1 MDMVMFDKLLKFM
14 GKKDK
19 VKVVTE
25 YINPNIINI
34 VAEHMPEPINKCN
47 TIFNLKANLSSM
59 LIIKGEESAI
69 LPTNLSL
76 KLPKNCCAII
86 SLKVDGLVIPSGF
99 TVITPDHTTEIKI
112 PVKNT
117 STQKRVTL
125 YNQQVIAELLIV
137 SLYTPEFIRV
147 KRLNEV
153 TK

>member
-1 MDMVMFDKLLKFM
+1 MVMFDKLLKFM

-34 VAEHMPEPINKCN
+34 VAEHIPDSTNKCN
-47 TIFNLKANLSSM
+47 TIFNLRANLGAL
-59 LIIKGEESAI
+59 LILKGEESAT
-69 LPTNLSL
+69 LATGLSI
-76 KLPKNCCAII
+76 KLPKNCCAIV
-86 SLKVDGLVIPSGF
+86 SLKIDGLIIPSGF
-99 TVITPDHTTEIKI
+99 TIITPDHTTEIKI
-112 PVKNT
+112 PVKNI
-117 STQKRVTL
+117 SSQKRITI
-125 YNQQVIAELLIV
+125 YNDQIIAELLIV